1 MDERAAREYL
11 LENDSQFQQLVDEHQ
26 RFERQLAE
34 FTGRPFLT
42 VEEQFRE
49 TIIKKKKLAL
59 KDQMQ
64 MLIQRVRTQGSVN

>member
-1 MDERAAREYL
+1 MDDLAAKEYL
-11 LENDSQFQQLVDEHQ
+11 LENDSQFQQLVNEHQ
-26 RFERQLAE
+26 KFELQLAE

-59 KDQMQ
+59 KDRMQ
-64 MLIQRVRTQGSVN
+64 TLILRTRTQGSVN

>member
-26 RFERQLAE
+26 RFECQLE
-34 FTGRPFLT
+34 NFTGRPFLT

-59 KDQMQ
+59 KDRMQ
-64 MLIQRVRTQGSVN
+64 TLILRIRTQGSVN

>member
-1 MDERAAREYL
+1 MDERAAKEYL
-11 LENDSQFQQLVDEHQ
+11 LENDSQFQQLVNEHQ
-26 RFERQLAE
+26 KFELQLAE

-59 KDQMQ
+59 KDRMQ
-64 MLIQRVRTQGSVN
+64 TLILRIRMQSSVN

>member
-1 MDERAAREYL
+1 MDDLAAKEYL
-11 LENDSQFQQLVDEHQ
+11 LENDSQFQQLVNEHQ
-26 RFERQLAE
+26 KFELQLAE

-59 KDQMQ
+59 KDRMQ
-64 MLIQRVRTQGSVN
+64 TLILRIRTQGSVN

>member
-1 MDERAAREYL
+1 MDDRAAKEYL
-11 LENDSQFQQLVDEHQ
+11 LENDSQFQQLVNEHQ
-26 RFERQLAE
+26 KFELQLAE

-59 KDQMQ
+59 KDRMQ
-64 MLIQRVRTQGSVN
+64 TLILRIRTQGSVN